1 MEVISGI
8 SIMKRIVL
16 LALFLT
22 VLATLKAQQGS
33 PLLTHYTE
41 SRDIENQ
48 NWAICQDE
56 NGVMFFA
63 NRKGILTFDGEE
75 WALVRLSTIPY
86 SMKRNPGDG
95 KIYIGGYNNFG
106 YLEKEPA
113 GTYEYVSL
121 SGEMIGIGIIT
132 RIVFNDS
139 LAWFY
144 GEKSVIRF
152 NLKEEEFELMLY
164 SKPGLPFTGLVVTPK
179 NTFVNVSQK
188 GLHRIDSDTLFPIV
202 TGYLT
207 ENEDIL
213 FSLPYNRNNVLLG
226 LGSGKLSLFDGMK
239 HVDYKINDDNYL
251 KENILSEGIVL
262 GDTAYAFSTLEG
274 GAIVVSKLSGKVL
287 FTINN
292 QNELPDDEVFA
303 IGSDKSGGLWLSHQY
318 GLTRADLNL
327 PASNYSIFP
336 GLRGNLSNALTFKN
350 ELYVATSEGVYYLS
364 EVKNFTEVDVLI
376 KKAPPVRKITTPST
390 TRTDNETP
398 KTRRSII
405 SRILGRHSDQ
415 ESEDSSDEPSVAD
428 EIEPEEEYTWKKIS
442 KLKSID
448 HIYKKVDGLNE
459 KCRQLVSTPYGILAA
474 TNKGLYSIRDHKAFL
489 ITPNRYI
496 NFISWLPVGSRYW
509 VGSDNGYF
517 AVSCLNGKWR
527 TEIPD
532 QDFYNP
538 VFSIFQRDS
547 RTLWLG
553 IDNAAYKANLQGYNN
568 KVTYMPY
575 ALPNDFPERYMLD
588 FINDTVFIFT
598 EAGINY
604 YNSDSDRFETFS
616 AGPSE
621 DLEIISPL
629 SNHRFFKQ
637 GREWRSLDSK
647 QRIGDKE
654 LSLLKVFDDIVSIT
668 IESDNL
674 WIIDGK
680 NRLFGIDRKRYS
692 GINPSINVLIKS
704 ISSGKGMKFA
714 LDDINFERG
723 DNIINF
729 NIIAPGYL
737 KQNTTRY
744 QYYINREMDDWSP
757 WSERTTY
764 DRTVSKP
771 GEYTLQVRAKDLWG
785 NISESQSVR
794 FTIKAPL
801 TQTPGFYVLSGLM
814 LLSLII
820 FIIRFRERQLVI
832 KTRLLEEKVKER
844 TFEIESQKHEITS
857 SIEYAGRIQMAM
869 LPVEDHFRETFSD
882 YFLIF
887 KPRDIV
893 SGDFYWIGEDSKSI
907 FFTVADCTGHGV
919 PGAFMSTMGIST
931 LNEIIANNR
940 NLAANKVLN
949 LLRKKTMTALHQ
961 TGKAGEAADG
971 MDIAFC
977 VLDKNRTK
985 LQYSGAFNPLFLFQ
999 GGEFKEYKADRMPI
1013 GIHYGREIPFTNY
1026 IINVAKGDTI
1036 YIFSD
1041 GYSSQFGGP
1050 EGSKFKKYNLRKLLS
1065 EIYYRPM
1072 IEQQNILLNEF
1083 ERWKGNAD
1091 QVDDVTVLGIRI

>member
-1 MEVISGI
+1 MEVISGF
-8 SIMKRIVL
+8 SMMKRITLLIIFTAVL
-16 LALFLT
+16 ITLT
-22 VLATLKAQQGS
+22 AQQGS

-63 NRKGILTFDGEE
+63 NRKGVLTFDGEE
-75 WALVRLSTIPY
+75 WSLVRLSTIPY

-106 YLEKEPA
+106 YLEKEAA
-113 GTYEYVSL
+113 GSYNYISL
-121 SGEMIGIGIIT
+121 SGELIGIGIIT
-132 RIVFNDS
+132 RIVFSDS
-139 LAWFY
+139 IAWFY
-144 GEKSVIRF
+144 GEKAVIRF
-152 NLKEEEFELMLY
+152 NLREEEFEMILY
-164 SKPGLPFTGLVVTPK
+164 SKPGYPFNGFVVTPK
-179 NTFVNVSQK
+179 NTFVNVSQI

-202 TGYLT
+202 TGYIT

-213 FSLPYNRNNVLLG
+213 FSLQYDRNNVLLG
-226 LGSGKLSLFDGMK
+226 LGNGKLSLFDGIK
-239 HVDYKINDDNYL
+239 HYDYKINDENYL
-251 KENILSEGIVL
+251 KENILSEGIAL

-274 GAIVVSKLSGKVL
+274 GAIVVSKLSGNVI

-303 IGSDKSGGLWLSHQY
+303 IGSDQTGGLWLSHQY

-327 PASNYSIFP
+327 PASNYTIFP
-336 GLRGNLSNALTFKN
+336 GLQGNLSNALTFN
-350 ELYVATSEGVYYLS
+350 DELYVATSEGVYYLS
-364 EVKNFTEVDVLI
+364 EVKNYTEVEVLI
-376 KKAPPVRKITTPST
+376 KKEQPIQKIST
-390 TRTDNETP
+390 KVISETG
-398 KTRRSII
+398 KDTQHQRRSIF
-405 SRILGRHSDQ
+405 SRILGRQSDDDDDDTEQ
-415 ESEDSSDEPSVAD
+415 APVIDEVK
-428 EIEPEEEYTWKKIS
+428 PEEQYAWKTIS

-448 HIYKKVDGLNE
+448 YIYKKVDGLNE

-474 TNKGLYSIRDHKAFL
+474 TNMGLYSIRDHKAFL

-509 VGSDNGYF
+509 IGYDNGYF
-517 AVSCLNGKWR
+517 AVSYLNRKWR

-532 QDFYNP
+532 QEFYTP
-538 VFSIFQRDS
+538 VYSIFQKDS

-553 IDNAAYKANLQGYNN
+553 IDNAAYKANLQGYND
-568 KVTYMPY
+568 KVTYIPY

-588 FINDTVFIFT
+588 LINDTVFIFT

-604 YNSDSDRFETFS
+604 YNGSSDRFETFS
-616 AGPSE
+616 EVSPE

-629 SNHRFFKQ
+629 SNHRFFKL

-647 QRIGDKE
+647 QTVDEKE

-668 IESDNL
+668 VEPENL

-680 NRLFGIDRKRYS
+680 NRLYGIDRKRYS
-692 GINPSINVLIKS
+692 GIHPSVNVFIKS

-714 LDDINFERG
+714 LDEVNFERG
-723 DNIINF
+723 DNTLNF

-737 KQNTTRY
+737 KQNTTQY
-744 QYYINREMDDWSP
+744 QYIINKVMDDWSA

-771 GEYTLQVRAKDLWG
+771 GEYVLQVRAKDLWG
-785 NISESQSVR
+785 NISEPHSVK

-801 TQTPGFYVLSGLM
+801 TKTPGFYVLSGLL
-814 LLSLII
+814 LLSLVVL
-820 FIIRFRERQLVI
+820 IIRFREKQLVI
-832 KTRLLEEKVKER
+832 KNRLLEDKVRER

-869 LPVEDHFRETFSD
+869 LPEEDHFRETFTD
-882 YFLIF
+882 YFIIF

-940 NLAANKVLN
+940 NLSANKVLN

-961 TGKAGEAADG
+961 RGKIGEAADG

-985 LQYSGAFNPLFLFQ
+985 LQYSGAFNPLFIFQ
-999 GGEFKEYKADRMPI
+999 GGELKEYKADRMPI

-1026 IINVAKGDTI
+1026 VINVARGDTL

-1041 GYSSQFGGP
+1041 GYTSQFGGP
-1050 EGSKFKKYNLRKLLS
+1050 EGSKFKKHNLRKLLS

-1072 IEQQNILLNEF
+1072 IEQQNILLKEF
-1083 ERWKGNAD
+1083 ERWKGTAD
-1091 QVDDVTVLGIRI
+1091 QIDDVTILGIRI